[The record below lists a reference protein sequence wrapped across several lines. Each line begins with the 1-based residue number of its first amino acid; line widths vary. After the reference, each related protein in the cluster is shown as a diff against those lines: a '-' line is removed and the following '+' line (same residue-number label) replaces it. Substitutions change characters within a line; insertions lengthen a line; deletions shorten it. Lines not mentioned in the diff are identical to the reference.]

1 MAGFADPAMPMQG
14 DARLLSG
21 LTEKAIRNGFVRKV
35 YSILGTQLVFT
46 AVIGRIIMGVGDS
59 LPESTI
65 LFLLFTSLAISVAM
79 MCVFI
84 CRPDL
89 MRKSPTNYIL
99 LGLYTLAMGI
109 MVGFISAQYTQA
121 SVLIALGITCLV
133 VFGLTA
139 FACQTKYDFTGC
151 GPYLFCACLVLMGFS
166 FTLWIASMAGLGGP
180 AFKTARLVYSAMGAL
195 LFSAYIVFD
204 TQMIVGG
211 THKYQ
216 FSVDDYAM
224 GAIMLYIDI
233 IQLFLHLLRIFGS
246 RR

>member
-1 MAGFADPAMPMQG
+1 MFADAEMPMQG

-35 YSILGTQLVFT
+35 YSILSAQLVVT
-46 AVIGRIIMGVGDS
+46 AVIGRIIMSVGDS
-59 LPESTI
+59 LPDSTVI
-65 LFLLFTSLAISVAM
+65 FLLFSCLAISVAV
-79 MCVFI
+79 MCVFF

-99 LGLYTLAMGI
+99 LGLYTLAMGV
-109 MVGFISAQYTQA
+109 MVGFISASYTQE

-133 VFGLTA
+133 VVGLTA
-139 FACQTKYDFTGC
+139 FACQTKYDFTGF
-151 GPYLFCACLVLMGFS
+151 GPYLFCGCLVLMGFG
-166 FTLWIASMAGLGGP
+166 FTLWIASMAGLSGP
-180 AFKTARLVYSAMGAL
+180 AFETARLVYSAMGAL

-211 THKYQ
+211 TQHRYQ
-216 FSVDDYAM
+216 FSVDDYAFA
-224 GAIMLYIDI
+224 AIMLYVDI
-233 IQLFLHLLRIFGS
+233 IQLFLHLLRIFGN

>member
-1 MAGFADPAMPMQG
+1 MAEFAGAGMPMQG
-14 DARLLSG
+14 DARLMSA

-35 YSILGTQLVFT
+35 YSILGTQLVVT
-46 AVIGRIIMGVGDS
+46 AVIGWIIMSVGNA
-59 LPESTI
+59 LPDSTI
-65 LFLLFTSLAISVAM
+65 LFLLFASLAISVAM
-79 MCVFI
+79 MCVFM

-109 MVGFISAQYTQA
+109 MVGFISAQYTQE

-133 VFGLTA
+133 VVGLTA

-151 GPYLFCACLVLMGFS
+151 GPYLFCGCLVMMGFS
-166 FTLWIASMAGLGGP
+166 FSLWIASMAGLHGP
-180 AFKTARLVYSAMGAL
+180 AFGTARLVYSAMGAL

-211 THKYQ
+211 THKRQ

-224 GAIMLYIDI
+224 AAIMLYIDI
-233 IQLFLHLLRIFGS
+233 IQVFVYLLRIFGS